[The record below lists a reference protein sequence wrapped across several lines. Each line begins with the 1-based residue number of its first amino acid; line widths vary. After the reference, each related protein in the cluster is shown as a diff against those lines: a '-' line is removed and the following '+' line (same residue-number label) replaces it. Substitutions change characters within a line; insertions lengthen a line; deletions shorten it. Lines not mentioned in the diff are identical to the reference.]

1 MINGGLGMLLIGA
14 SMIEE
19 RLQVRRGGKFK
30 MNLFKKDN
38 FKWKKIS

>member
-1 MINGGLGMLLIGA
+1 MIDESLVMLLIGA

-19 RLQVRRGGKFK
+19 RHQVRRGGKFK